1 MIMNEIS
8 VIGKNSKLYKLLS
21 KDIQQKYN
29 VCCELSHSEVEK
41 VSKIIN
47 PIVFSF
53 DPKNEESNRRLIEKV
68 VSKTVGKLIYI
79 SSTSSDVHD
88 VVKQYRYPRLKWHI
102 ERFIRTLPNYVIVR
116 VGVVR
121 ELTDLSCFYGQI
133 KLSTKDSILNAIK
146 QSFDHNSRNV
156 YYYAWVYEFKNG
168 PLFKKLIYRV
178 LFSVYKTSPV
188 LFYALRP
195 LDFILRKL
203 KFYNYGYTFISNT
216 QI

>member
-1 MIMNEIS
+1 MNEIS
-8 VIGKNSKLYKLLS
+8 VIGKNSNLYKLLS
-21 KDIQQKYN
+21 KEIHQKFTVY
-29 VCCELSHSEVEK
+29 CELSHSEVEK
-41 VSKIIN
+41 ASQIVN

-79 SSTSSDVHD
+79 SSTSSDVYD
-88 VVKQYRYPRLKWHI
+88 VVKMYRYPRLKWHI
-102 ERFIRTLPNYVIVR
+102 ERFIRTVPNYAIVR
-116 VGVVR
+116 VGVVG
-121 ELTDLSCFYGQI
+121 ELTDLSCFYGHI
-133 KLSTKDSILNAIK
+133 KLSTKESILDAIK
-146 QSFDHNSRNV
+146 QSLDRNSGIV
-156 YYYAWVYEFKNG
+156 YYNAWVYEFKNG
-168 PLFKKLIYRV
+168 PLFKKLIYRI
-178 LFSVYKTSPV
+178 LFGVYKTSPL

>member
-1 MIMNEIS
+1 MNEIS
-8 VIGKNSKLYKLLS
+8 VIGKNSNLYKLLS
-21 KDIQQKYN
+21 KEIHQKFTVY
-29 VCCELSHSEVEK
+29 CELSHSEVEK
-41 VSKIIN
+41 ASQIVN

-79 SSTSSDVHD
+79 SSTSSDVYD
-88 VVKQYRYPRLKWHI
+88 VVKMYSYPRLKWHI
-102 ERFIRTLPNYVIVR
+102 ERFIRTVPNYAIVR
-116 VGVVR
+116 VGVVG
-121 ELTDLSCFYGQI
+121 ELTDLSCFYGHI
-133 KLSTKDSILNAIK
+133 KLSTKESILDAIK
-146 QSFDHNSRNV
+146 QSLDRNSGIV
-156 YYYAWVYEFKNG
+156 YYNAWVYEFKNG
-168 PLFKKLIYRV
+168 PLFKKLIYRI
-178 LFSVYKTSPV
+178 LFGVYKTSPL